1 MQKQPRLTRS
11 GLRYEI
17 AGSWI
22 QSLATAWGSVVNVEG
37 MGFHL
42 QNRGAYFRL
51 DPKHA
56 NALAPR
62 KRPFHTIIPTFME
75 KDRQHIG
82 FGIMGGPT
90 QPYSHARFVSNIADY
105 GMNIQAALDAPRFS
119 ATSGSNCK
127 IGFESRVSSATLEGL
142 RRRGHEITELGA
154 FSIRGVGV
162 GQAVMH
168 DSRNMV
174 NYGASDARGD
184 GATIP
189 EGIVQTNR
197 NR

>member
-1 MQKQPRLTRS
+1 
-11 GLRYEI
+11 
-17 AGSWI
+17 
-22 QSLATAWGSVVNVEG
+22 
-37 MGFHL
+37 
-42 QNRGAYFRL
+42 
-51 DPKHA
+51 
-56 NALAPR
+56 
-62 KRPFHTIIPTFME
+62 
-75 KDRQHIG
+75 
-82 FGIMGGPT
+82 
-90 QPYSHARFVSNIADY
+90 
-105 GMNIQAALDAPRFS
+105 MNIQAALDAPRFS

-127 IGFESRVSSATLEGL
+127 IGFESRVPPATVEGL

-154 FSIRGVGV
+154 FRIRGVGG